1 MVEKYEPP
9 YSLTPRIIDLITEI
23 SESIGRIS
31 IQQQINSDI
40 QLRKD
45 NRIRTIHASLA
56 IENNSLS
63 LEQVTDILDGKKVRG
78 PASEILEVKNAIDA
92 YNVLDT
98 FNPYS
103 VKDLLKAHRIL
114 MKGLVKEA
122 GRFRSGSVG
131 VFQDEILIHMAPPAE
146 IVPQHMTNLLM
157 WAKESKEHPL
167 IKSCVFH
174 YEFEF
179 IHPFADGNGRT
190 GRMWNMLLLSCWRPL
205 FSWIPVETVIKQKQ
219 QEYYQALHDAD
230 KQVDSTKFIE
240 FMLQTICE
248 SLNEYENKQMQIKGI
263 STHLQRFLNVLG
275 DEELAATELMNR
287 MQLKNRAAFYQTYL
301 QPALAAQLIERVY
314 PDKPK
319 SKNQRYRKHRTA

>member
-23 SESIGRIS
+23 SENIGRIS

-63 LEQVTDILDGKKVRG
+63 LEQVTDILGGKKVRG

-98 FNPYS
+98 FNPDS

-157 WAKESKEHPL
+157 WAKDSKEHPL

-179 IHPFADGNGRT
+179 IHPFDDGNGRM

-230 KQVDSTKFIE
+230 KQADSTKFIE
-240 FMLQTICE
+240 FMLQTIRK
-248 SLNEYENKQMQIKGI
+248 SLNEYENKQMHIKRI

-275 DEELAATELMNR
+275 DEELAAIELMTR

-319 SKNQRYRKHRTA
+319 SKNQRYRKHK